1 MDGSG
6 RDCVF
11 EAGETARSHRKVALS
26 DSFRVRHGDEFAKL
40 LGGGVVA
47 ENNPSDCRQHKYCDP
62 DCGLW
67 LGASPD
73 ELENRHGCRCRGGCA
88 ISGYGK
94 RRTSYRLSALEAE
107 LRFIGQ
113 LRTALTTEWNNCR
126 GRVRRDLNRL

>member
-73 ELENRHGCRCRGGCA
+73 EQSLGLFSATRSEEHTSELQSLRHLVCR
-88 ISGYGK
+88 
-94 RRTSYRLSALEAE
+94 LL
-107 LRFIGQ
+107 L
-113 LRTALTTEWNNCR
+113 
-126 GRVRRDLNRL
+126 